1 MELHSEGDYETVP
14 ENGAMYDVLL
24 KNTNTSISFA
34 VNMCFLL

>member
-1 MELHSEGDYETVP
+1 MELHSEEDYETAP

-34 VNMCFLL
+34 VKMCFLL